1 MEGGNGSGSTY
12 TPPPFVIATIHIHR
26 NQKGSIAEDV
36 AFLLFSE
43 RGGGRRGPG
52 LLGGSGDLVS
62 KVISPLIGVIS
73 NYKYSYL
80 IYNPSY

>member
-1 MEGGNGSGSTY
+1 METLGMVMILMD
-12 TPPPFVIATIHIHR
+12 PLQKPFKL
-26 NQKGSIAEDV
+26 KGPKPEIKSRTWRIM
-36 AFLLFSE
+36 
-43 RGGGRRGPG
+43 G
-52 LLGGSGDLVS
+52 L

>member
-1 MEGGNGSGSTY
+1 MYGNG
-12 TPPPFVIATIHIHR
+12 F
-26 NQKGSIAEDV
+26 E
-36 AFLLFSE
+36 
-43 RGGGRRGPG
+43 G

>member
-1 MEGGNGSGSTY
+1 MRSLLWALRPP
-12 TPPPFVIATIHIHR
+12 TPPPP
-26 NQKGSIAEDV
+26 NPPKGPYVEIPDSGLRVFASHLGASAEV
-36 AFLLFSE
+36 L
-43 RGGGRRGPG
+43 R
-52 LLGGSGDLVS
+52 GSGDLVS

>member
-1 MEGGNGSGSTY
+1 MEPWPSRDPEISPNRT
-12 TPPPFVIATIHIHR
+12 VEARKLEIAPHAPKVKYR
-26 NQKGSIAEDV
+26 ESQD
-36 AFLLFSE
+36 F
-43 RGGGRRGPG
+43 PG

-62 KVISPLIGVIS
+62 KVISPPIIS

>member
-1 MEGGNGSGSTY
+1 MIAALGCRASTQE
-12 TPPPFVIATIHIHR
+12 TVGFIGFAAS
-26 NQKGSIAEDV
+26 NS
-36 AFLLFSE
+36 
-43 RGGGRRGPG
+43 

-62 KVISPLIGVIS
+62 KVISPLVGVIS

>member
-1 MEGGNGSGSTY
+1 MKPTKVGISPYNAYAYVLLGSLISGV
-12 TPPPFVIATIHIHR
+12 F
-26 NQKGSIAEDV
+26 
-36 AFLLFSE
+36 AFEVSPKPGKRE
-43 RGGGRRGPG
+43 RRLS

-62 KVISPLIGVIS
+62 KVISPLIGLIS